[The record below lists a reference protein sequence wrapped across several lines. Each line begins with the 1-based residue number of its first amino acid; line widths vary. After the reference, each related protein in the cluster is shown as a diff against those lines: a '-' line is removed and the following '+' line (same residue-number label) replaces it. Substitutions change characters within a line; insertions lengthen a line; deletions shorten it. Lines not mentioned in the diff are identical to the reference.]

1 MNSTIQEDQT
11 PEQEKQTRLK
21 ASSDYLLKF
30 KEFEKSYSG
39 EQEIIFKQDSAIL
52 INTVYWK
59 YADEVVRPALVD
71 PEKRIQAYKIAANTE
86 LAVLFIMP
94 INHHDPKVQKFINA
108 RLAFFLA
115 ISMLLEWG
123 ELKIEKSFNL
133 IQNDSEINQFFDE
146 HIKWLILLD
155 PKYFYPVFSNA
166 QVWRLF
172 YYVLRDRV
180 KQLE

>member
-21 ASSDYLLKF
+21 AISDYLLKF

-94 INHHDPKVQKFINA
+94 IITTILKYKSLLMRDLH
-108 RLAFFLA
+108 FFL
-115 ISMLLEWG
+115 L
-123 ELKIEKSFNL
+123 
-133 IQNDSEINQFFDE
+133 
-146 HIKWLILLD
+146 
-155 PKYFYPVFSNA
+155 
-166 QVWRLF
+166 
-172 YYVLRDRV
+172 
-180 KQLE
+180 